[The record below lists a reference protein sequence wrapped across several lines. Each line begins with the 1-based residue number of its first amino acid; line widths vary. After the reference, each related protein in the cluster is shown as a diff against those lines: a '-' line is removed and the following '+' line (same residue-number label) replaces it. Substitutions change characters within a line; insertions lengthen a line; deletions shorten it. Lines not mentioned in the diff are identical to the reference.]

1 MPVKTLIVSDAHGRY
16 DLVRKLL
23 VNAGVVDEDTGAR
36 IRDPDVLVVQT
47 GNLIGGEIKTR
58 HEDAALLRKANAWFD
73 VLLVGSH
80 EHGYFGGQPFSG
92 FQVLREVERLVRD
105 IAYRPAVAVG
115 GTLVTHAG
123 VAEKL
128 GMKSRCAADAAAEL
142 AEAWTLDAARH
153 PFFATVSR
161 SYNGPAEVGGVLWSD
176 GRIARTDEGTRQI
189 VEKRERRYS
198 QAYGHAAVSDAPLVY
213 GEPDGWFAVNV
224 FLADPLSMVGLWLD
238 DEGKPLTA
246 VQSGT

>member
-1 MPVKTLIVSDAHGRY
+1 VKTLIVPDAHGRY

-23 VNAGVVDEDTGAR
+23 ENAGVIDSAGGRVY
-36 IRDPDVLVVQT
+36 DPEVLVVQT

-58 HEDAALLRKANAWFD
+58 DEDAALLRKANSWFD
-73 VLLVGSH
+73 VVLVGSH

-92 FQVLREVERLVRD
+92 FQVLREVERLIRD
-105 IAYRPAVAVG
+105 VPFRPGHAVG

-128 GMKSRCAADAAAEL
+128 GMQSRCAADAAVEL
-142 AEAWTLDAARH
+142 AEAWTLDTRH
-153 PFFATVSR
+153 PFFSTVSR
-161 SYNGPAEVGGVLWSD
+161 SFNGPAEVGGVLWSD
-176 GRIARTDEGTRQI
+176 GRIARAEDGTRQI

-198 QAYGHAAVSDAPLVY
+198 QAYGHASVADAPLVY

-224 FLADPLSMVGLWLD
+224 LLADSRSMVALWLD
-238 DEGKPLTA
+238 GEGKPLTA
-246 VQSGT
+246 VHSGT